1 MLMTTRSV
9 LLYKDN
15 NNFYAKKKKKK
26 EKKLV
31 LVWKLTLGN
40 LLRHKKYTPNITTEF
55 VPVHEVALEY
65 LNIAQYFYKL
75 VVLHLSTI
83 FYRALSL
90 FFLERNKHSFMLPLI
105 WLGILKIYMP
115 TLCY

>member
-1 MLMTTRSV
+1 MTTRSV

-26 EKKLV
+26 KKKLV

-65 LNIAQYFYKL
+65 LNIAQYFYKS

-90 FFLERNKHSFMLPLI
+90 FFFREK
-105 WLGILKIYMP
+105 
-115 TLCY
+115 

>member
-55 VPVHEVALEY
+55 VPVHVVALEY

-83 FYRALSL
+83 FYRSLS
-90 FFLERNKHSFMLPLI
+90 FFFREK
-105 WLGILKIYMP
+105 
-115 TLCY
+115 

>member
-15 NNFYAKKKKKK
+15 YNFYAKKKKKK
-26 EKKLV
+26 KPV

-55 VPVHEVALEY
+55 VPVHVVALEY
-65 LNIAQYFYKL
+65 LNIAQYC
-75 VVLHLSTI
+75 STS
-83 FYRALSL
+83 FDYLLPFSL
-90 FFLERNKHSFMLPLI
+90 FFF
-105 WLGILKIYMP
+105 
-115 TLCY
+115 

>member
-15 NNFYAKKKKKK
+15 NNFYAKKK

-55 VPVHEVALEY
+55 VPVHVVALEY

-90 FFLERNKHSFMLPLI
+90 FFF
-105 WLGILKIYMP
+105 
-115 TLCY
+115 

>member
-1 MLMTTRSV
+1 MTTRSV

-15 NNFYAKKKKKK
+15 YNFYAKKKKKK
-26 EKKLV
+26 KPV

-40 LLRHKKYTPNITTEF
+40 LLTKDIKKYTPNITTEF

-90 FFLERNKHSFMLPLI
+90 FFFFREK
-105 WLGILKIYMP
+105 
-115 TLCY
+115 

>member
-65 LNIAQYFYKL
+65 LNIAQYF
-75 VVLHLSTI
+75 
-83 FYRALSL
+83 
-90 FFLERNKHSFMLPLI
+90 
-105 WLGILKIYMP
+105 
-115 TLCY
+115 

>member
-55 VPVHEVALEY
+55 VPVHVVALEY
-65 LNIAQYFYKL
+65 LNIAQYFYKS
-75 VVLHLSTI
+75 VVLHLSII
-83 FYRALSL
+83 FYRAIL
-90 FFLERNKHSFMLPLI
+90 FFFFREK
-105 WLGILKIYMP
+105 
-115 TLCY
+115 

>member
-1 MLMTTRSV
+1 MTTRSV

-15 NNFYAKKKKKK
+15 YNFYAKKKKKK
-26 EKKLV
+26 KPV

-90 FFLERNKHSFMLPLI
+90 FFFREK
-105 WLGILKIYMP
+105 
-115 TLCY
+115 

>member
-1 MLMTTRSV
+1 MTTRSV

-15 NNFYAKKKKKK
+15 YNFYAKKKKKK
-26 EKKLV
+26 KPV

-65 LNIAQYFYKL
+65 LNIAQYFYKS
-75 VVLHLSTI
+75 VVLHLSII
-83 FYRALSL
+83 FFRALS
-90 FFLERNKHSFMLPLI
+90 FFF
-105 WLGILKIYMP
+105 
-115 TLCY
+115 

>member
-15 NNFYAKKKKKK
+15 YNFYAKKKKKK
-26 EKKLV
+26 KPV

-55 VPVHEVALEY
+55 VPVHVVALEY

-90 FFLERNKHSFMLPLI
+90 FFFREK
-105 WLGILKIYMP
+105 
-115 TLCY
+115 